1 MNKASLSLFILRPL
15 LLGVVCMATQS
26 LLAQKLIC
34 EGEKD
39 AKSVSIKMKDGV
51 PSARVIVESKLYLT
65 YKSNMNDLNGST
77 INRGNNNGIN
87 TDTLYFFPNAADN
100 KRRITITAKGYPS
113 VVLPFTFS
121 PKETYRYI
129 VFDAATQGSSLS
141 SIEQGDPNA
150 YYDMAVKYER
160 GEGNFPKDTEQAILW
175 YEKAARS
182 GHKEAIATLATL
194 YDKQVDP
201 DPDEQEI
208 ERMNREILNLL
219 GGDISSSTT
228 TSSSTPP
235 TPAVSQPVATPY
247 YNVSIGDAQED
258 GVVFYINAD
267 QSGYKLFKV
276 LNNWSGRNYS
286 AASAQCG
293 ELGDGW
299 RMVNKSDIQQI
310 VSRFRN
316 KIGSSVWLSDGA
328 VYEMSSGTIRT
339 NVAKHSA
346 LLVVAVKEI

>member
-1 MNKASLSLFILRPL
+1 MNKASISLFILRSL
-15 LLGVVCMATQS
+15 LLGVVCIATQS

-51 PSARVIVESKLYLT
+51 PSARVIVESKLLLT
-65 YKSNMNDLNGST
+65 YKSNMNDLNSATIQRGSSH
-77 INRGNNNGIN
+77 GIN
-87 TDTLYFFPNAADN
+87 ADTLYFFVNPSDN
-100 KRRITITAKGYPS
+100 KRRITITATGYPS

-160 GEGNFPKDTEQAILW
+160 GEGNFPKDIEQAILW
-175 YEKAARS
+175 YEKAARA
-182 GHKEAIATLATL
+182 GHKEAITTLATL

-219 GGDISSSTT
+219 GGDVSSSTT
-228 TSSSTPP
+228 ASSTPS
-235 TPAVSQPVATPY
+235 TPVVSQPVATPY
-247 YNVSIGDAQED
+247 YNVSIGDTKED
-258 GVVFYINAD
+258 GIVFYVNAD

-276 LNNWSGRNYS
+276 LNNWGGRNYS

-293 ELGDGW
+293 ALGNGW

-328 VYEMSSGTIRT
+328 VYEMSSGSIRN